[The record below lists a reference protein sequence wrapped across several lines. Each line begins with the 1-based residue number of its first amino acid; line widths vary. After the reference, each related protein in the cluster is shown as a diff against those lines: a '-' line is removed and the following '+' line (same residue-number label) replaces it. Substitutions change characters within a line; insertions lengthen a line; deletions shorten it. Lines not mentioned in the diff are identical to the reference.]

1 MDLSEASTSS
11 WSVAQMGGAGRGSI
25 CCRGHGSRSVWV
37 WGGSLGVR
45 VWMSRW
51 VLCCIIEG
59 SSFVK
64 GNEVIISSAGSAR
77 LD

>member
-1 MDLSEASTSS
+1 MDLSESSS

-25 CCRGHGSRSVWV
+25 CCWGHGSLSVV
-37 WGGSLGVR
+37 GGLSG
-45 VWMSRW
+45 SGCGCHDG
-51 VLCCIIEG
+51 CCVIIEG

-64 GNEVIISSAGSAR
+64 GNEVISSAGSAR